1 MRSPKLQTLL
11 VGSIL
16 VLVMGF
22 SALLISADAS
32 FAADEGVS
40 CGGIVGPSVCSE
52 GEFCDPLPEM
62 CGEDNPLG
70 TCVKKYENC
79 TEGIIE
85 VCGCDGKT
93 YSSDCKRRQ
102 AEQQKKADGKCA
114 KY

>member
-32 FAADEGVS
+32 FAADEGEA
-40 CGGIVGPSVCSE
+40 CEGFAGITCSE
-52 GEFCDPLPEM
+52 GLWCDLEAGM
-62 CGEDNPLG
+62 CGGADIG
-70 TCVKKYENC
+70 GICFKKDENC
-79 TEGIIE
+79 TEDILE